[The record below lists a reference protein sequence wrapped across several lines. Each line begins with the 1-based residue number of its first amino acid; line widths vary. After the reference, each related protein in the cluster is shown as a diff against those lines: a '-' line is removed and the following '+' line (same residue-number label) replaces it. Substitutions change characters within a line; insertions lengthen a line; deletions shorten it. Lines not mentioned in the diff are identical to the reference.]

1 MKELKQFLWEFF
13 MKNKALFLMSG
24 IFIFIVPIRDILL
37 PLLYSRVVNAISK
50 GQSFVQPLIIVTC
63 LLVLLQVLDFAA
75 DYHDTHFLPK
85 LQAFL
90 RSKIMMK
97 LLDKYENSIQEL
109 EIGEIN
115 TKLVKLPSVIT
126 SLIDRMKNFMIPNML
141 LHSCAIALFFYVD
154 KYLGIAMLITVV
166 IMYIVISFAP
176 QKCDMITMKRDK
188 AFNQLHE
195 EIDDNLRNLYSIYGT
210 NQKKQEISRIER
222 YGEHYNKLY
231 KKTTLCSFKLRSVIS
246 PFVML
251 FIVFLMF
258 RINYIIKKKQVK
270 MSLFIPV
277 FFITLYIINSFM
289 AMDDQLKHIIFDWGI
304 VKSSMDLIRPL
315 PNETKRNSNNSDD
328 SNDGNDSNVDYS
340 KGIGLKNVSFKYPN
354 SNHMI
359 LNNLSLHI
367 NHGEKVV
374 ILGDI
379 GCGKSTVLKLL
390 LKYYKQSSGTVYY
403 DGKSFDDMTIHE
415 IRSRVGYVPQVPVLF
430 NRSIMENILYG
441 NTHTTREEV
450 EELLAEVG
458 LLEDFKKHKNGL
470 DTKVGKNG
478 SVLSGGQRQLVWCL
492 RVMLSNPE
500 VLILDEPT
508 SSIDEKSKKTLRVLL
523 ERFMEKKTV
532 IMVTHDPAIVSF
544 GKKFVVIKEGQVESI
559 KNSSSF

>member
-13 MKNKALFLMSG
+13 MKNKGLFLVGSL
-24 IFIFIVPIRDILL
+24 FIFIVPIRDIVL
-37 PLLYSRVVNAISK
+37 PLLYSHVVNAINK
-50 GQSFVQPLIIVTC
+50 GESFLQPLMIVTS
-63 LLVLLQVLDFAA
+63 LLVILQLLDFAA

-154 KYLGIAMLITVV
+154 KYLGLAMMVTVV
-166 IMYIVISFAP
+166 VMYIVISLAP
-176 QKCDMITMKRDK
+176 QRCDKVTMQRDK

-222 YGEHYNKLY
+222 YGEYYNKLY
-231 KKTTLCSFKLRSVIS
+231 KKTTLCSFKLRSLIS

-251 FIVFLMF
+251 FIVVLML
-258 RINYIIKKKQVK
+258 RINHMIKTKQVK

-304 VKSSMDLIRPL
+304 VKSSMDLIKPL
-315 PNETKRNSNNSDD
+315 PNQSKRTSEINSHT
-328 SNDGNDSNVDYS
+328 NDQVQS

-354 SNHMI
+354 SNNKI
-359 LNNLSLHI
+359 LNNISLHI
-367 NHGEKVV
+367 NSGDKVV

-379 GCGKSTVLKLL
+379 GCGKSTILKLL
-390 LKYYKQSSGTVYY
+390 LKYYKQTSGTVYY
-403 DGKSFDDMTIHE
+403 DDKSYDDMTIHE

-430 NRSIMENILYG
+430 NRSIIENILYG
-441 NTHTTREEV
+441 NKHTTRKEV
-450 EELLAEVG
+450 EELLDEIG
-458 LLEDFKKHKNGL
+458 LLEDFNKHKDGL

-523 ERFMEKKTV
+523 ERFMKDKTV

-544 GKKFVVIKEGQVESI
+544 GKKFIVIKEGQVASI
-559 KNSSSF
+559 RTTSSF

>member
-13 MKNKALFLMSG
+13 LKNKILFLIG
-24 IFIFIVPIRDILL
+24 CLFIFIVPIRDIVL
-37 PLLYSRVVNAISK
+37 PLLYSRVVNAINK
-50 GQSFVQPLIIVTC
+50 GESFLQPLIIVTS
-63 LLVLLQVLDFAA
+63 LLVMLQLLDFAA

-154 KYLGIAMLITVV
+154 KFLGIAMMITVV
-166 IMYIVISFAP
+166 IMYIVISLAP
-176 QKCDMITMKRDK
+176 QKCDLVTMQRDK

-210 NQKKQEISRIER
+210 NQKNQEISRIER

-231 KKTTLCSFKLRSVIS
+231 KKTTLCSFKLRSLIS
-246 PFVML
+246 PFVMG
-251 FIVFLMF
+251 FIVFLML
-258 RINYIIKKKQVK
+258 RINYMIKKKQVK

-304 VKSSMDLIRPL
+304 VKSSMDLIKPL
-315 PNETKRNSNNSDD
+315 PKERTKQTQSL
-328 SNDGNDSNVDYS
+328 NDAEPDHS

-354 SNHMI
+354 SNHRI
-359 LNNLSLHI
+359 LNDISLHI
-367 NHGEKVV
+367 NHGDKVV

-379 GCGKSTVLKLL
+379 GCGKSTILKLL

-403 DGKSFDDMTIHE
+403 DGKSYDDMSIHE

-441 NTHTTREEV
+441 NKHTTRKEV
-450 EELLAEVG
+450 EDLLEEIG
-458 LLEDFKKHKNGL
+458 LLGDFKKHKNGL

-492 RVMLSNPE
+492 RVMLSNPD

-523 ERFMEKKTV
+523 ERFMKEKTV
-532 IMVTHDPAIVSF
+532 VMVTHDPAIVSF
-544 GKKFVVIKEGQVESI
+544 GKKFVVIKDGQVESI
-559 KNSSSF
+559 RTSSNF

>member
-13 MKNKALFLMSG
+13 LKNKGLFLMSG
-24 IFIFIVPIRDILL
+24 LFIFIVPIRDILL
-37 PLLYSRVVNAISK
+37 PLLYSHVVNAINK
-50 GQSFVQPLIIVTC
+50 GESFLKPLMIVTS
-63 LLVLLQVLDFAA
+63 LLVFLQLLDFAA

-97 LLDKYENSIQEL
+97 VLDKYENSIQEL

-154 KYLGIAMLITVV
+154 KYLGLSMMITVV
-166 IMYIVISFAP
+166 IMYVVISLAP
-176 QKCDMITMKRDK
+176 QKCDNVTMQRDK

-210 NQKKQEISRIER
+210 NQKKQEISRIEK
-222 YGEHYNKLY
+222 YGEHYNRLY
-231 KKTTLCSFKLRSVIS
+231 KKTTLCSFKLRSLIS
-246 PFVML
+246 PFVMC
-251 FIVFLMF
+251 FIVVLML
-258 RINYIIKKKQVK
+258 RINHMIKTKQVK

-289 AMDDQLKHIIFDWGI
+289 AMDDQLKHIIFDYGI
-304 VKSSMDLIRPL
+304 VKSSMDLIKPL
-315 PNETKRNSNNSDD
+315 QKQNKGRENDNNIQ
-328 SNDGNDSNVDYS
+328 NVDNS
-340 KGIGLKNVSFKYPN
+340 KGIGLKNVTFKYPN
-354 SNHMI
+354 SNNLI
-359 LNNLSLHI
+359 LNNISLHI
-367 NHGEKVV
+367 NPGDKVV

-379 GCGKSTVLKLL
+379 GCGKSTILKLL
-390 LKYYKQSSGTVYY
+390 LKYYKQTSGIVYY
-403 DGKSFDDMTIHE
+403 DNKSYDDMTLHE

-430 NRSIMENILYG
+430 NRSIIENILYG
-441 NTHTTREEV
+441 NKQTTRKEV
-450 EELLAEVG
+450 EELLDEIG
-458 LLEDFKKHKNGL
+458 LLEDFSKHKNGL
-470 DTKVGKNG
+470 DAKVGKNG

-523 ERFMEKKTV
+523 ERFMKDKTV

-544 GKKFVVIKEGQVESI
+544 GKKFVVIKEGQVASVR
-559 KNSSSF
+559 NGSSSY

>member
-13 MKNKALFLMSG
+13 LKNKGLFLMSG
-24 IFIFIVPIRDILL
+24 LFIFIVPIRDILL
-37 PLLYSRVVNAISK
+37 PLLYSHVVNAINK
-50 GQSFVQPLIIVTC
+50 GESFLKPLMIVTS
-63 LLVLLQVLDFAA
+63 LLVFLQLLDFAA

-97 LLDKYENSIQEL
+97 VLDKYENSIQEL

-154 KYLGIAMLITVV
+154 KYLGLSMMITVL
-166 IMYIVISFAP
+166 IMYVVISLAP
-176 QKCDMITMKRDK
+176 QKCDNVTMQRDK

-210 NQKKQEISRIER
+210 NQKKQEISRIEK
-222 YGEHYNKLY
+222 YGEHYNRLY
-231 KKTTLCSFKLRSVIS
+231 KKTTLCSFKLRSLIS
-246 PFVML
+246 PFVMC
-251 FIVFLMF
+251 FIVVLML
-258 RINYIIKKKQVK
+258 RINHMIKTKQVK

-289 AMDDQLKHIIFDWGI
+289 AMDDQLKHIIFDYGI
-304 VKSSMDLIRPL
+304 VKSSMDLIKPL
-315 PNETKRNSNNSDD
+315 QKQNKGRENDNNIQ
-328 SNDGNDSNVDYS
+328 NVDNS
-340 KGIGLKNVSFKYPN
+340 KGIGLKNVTFKYPN
-354 SNHMI
+354 SNNLI
-359 LNNLSLHI
+359 LNNISLHI
-367 NHGEKVV
+367 NPGDKVV

-379 GCGKSTVLKLL
+379 GCGKSTILKLL
-390 LKYYKQSSGTVYY
+390 LKYYKQTSGTVYY
-403 DGKSFDDMTIHE
+403 DNKSYDDMTLHE

-430 NRSIMENILYG
+430 NRSIIENILYG
-441 NTHTTREEV
+441 NKQTTRKEV
-450 EELLAEVG
+450 EELLDEIG
-458 LLEDFKKHKNGL
+458 LLEDFSKHKNGL
-470 DTKVGKNG
+470 DAKVGKNG

-523 ERFMEKKTV
+523 ERFMKDKTV

-544 GKKFVVIKEGQVESI
+544 GKKFVVIKEGQVASVR
-559 KNSSSF
+559 NGSSSY

>member
-13 MKNKALFLMSG
+13 MKNKGLFLMSG
-24 IFIFIVPIRDILL
+24 LFIFIVPIRDIAL
-37 PLLYSRVVNAISK
+37 PLLYSNVVNAINK
-50 GQSFVQPLIIVTC
+50 GESFLKPLMIVTL
-63 LLVLLQVLDFAA
+63 LLVFLQLLDFAA

-97 LLDKYENSIQEL
+97 VLDKYENSIQEL

-154 KYLGIAMLITVV
+154 KYLGLSMMVTVIIMYVV
-166 IMYIVISFAP
+166 ISLAP
-176 QKCDMITMKRDK
+176 QKCDNVTMQRDK

-210 NQKKQEISRIER
+210 NQKKQEISRIEK

-231 KKTTLCSFKLRSVIS
+231 KKTTLCSFKLRSLIS
-246 PFVML
+246 PFVMC
-251 FIVFLMF
+251 FIVVLML
-258 RINYIIKKKQVK
+258 RINHMIKTKQVK

-289 AMDDQLKHIIFDWGI
+289 AMDDQLKHIIFDYGI
-304 VKSSMDLIRPL
+304 VKSSMDLIKPL
-315 PNETKRNSNNSDD
+315 TNQNKQRDNDNNTRDFD
-328 SNDGNDSNVDYS
+328 QS
-340 KGIGLKNVSFKYPN
+340 KGIGLKDVTFKYPN
-354 SNHMI
+354 SNNLI
-359 LNNLSLHI
+359 LNNISLHI
-367 NHGEKVV
+367 NPGDKVV

-379 GCGKSTVLKLL
+379 GCGKSTILKLL
-390 LKYYKQSSGTVYY
+390 LKYYKQTSGTVYY
-403 DGKSFDDMTIHE
+403 DNKSYDDMTLHE

-430 NRSIMENILYG
+430 NRSIIENILYG
-441 NTHTTREEV
+441 NKKTTRKEV
-450 EELLAEVG
+450 EALLSEIG
-458 LLEDFKKHKNGL
+458 LLEDFSKHKNGL
-470 DTKVGKNG
+470 DAKVGKNG

-523 ERFMEKKTV
+523 ERFMKDKTV

-559 KNSSSF
+559 KTGSNF

>member
-13 MKNKALFLMSG
+13 MKNKGLFLVGSL
-24 IFIFIVPIRDILL
+24 FIFIVPIRDIVL
-37 PLLYSRVVNAISK
+37 PLLYSHVVNAINK
-50 GQSFVQPLIIVTC
+50 GESFLQPLMIVTS
-63 LLVLLQVLDFAA
+63 LLVILQLLDFAA

-154 KYLGIAMLITVV
+154 KYLGLAMMVTVV
-166 IMYIVISFAP
+166 VMYIVISLAP
-176 QKCDMITMKRDK
+176 QRCDKVTMQRDK

-222 YGEHYNKLY
+222 YGEYYNKLY
-231 KKTTLCSFKLRSVIS
+231 KKTTLCSFKLRSLIS

-251 FIVFLMF
+251 FIVVLML
-258 RINYIIKKKQVK
+258 RINHMIKTKQVK

-304 VKSSMDLIRPL
+304 VKSSMDLIKPL
-315 PNETKRNSNNSDD
+315 PNQTKRTSEINSNI
-328 SNDGNDSNVDYS
+328 NDQVQS

-354 SNHMI
+354 SNNKI
-359 LNNLSLHI
+359 LNNISLHI
-367 NHGEKVV
+367 NSGDKVV

-379 GCGKSTVLKLL
+379 GCGKSTILKLL
-390 LKYYKQSSGTVYY
+390 LKYYKQTSGTVYY
-403 DGKSFDDMTIHE
+403 DDKSYDDMTIHE

-430 NRSIMENILYG
+430 NRSIIENILYG
-441 NTHTTREEV
+441 NKHTTRKEV
-450 EELLAEVG
+450 EELLDEIG
-458 LLEDFKKHKNGL
+458 LLEDFNKHKDGL

-523 ERFMEKKTV
+523 ERFMKDKTV

-544 GKKFVVIKEGQVESI
+544 GKKFIVIKEGQVASI
-559 KNSSSF
+559 RTTSSF

>member
-13 MKNKALFLMSG
+13 MKNKGLFLLSG
-24 IFIFIVPIRDILL
+24 LFICIVPIRDILL
-37 PLLYSRVVNAISK
+37 PLLYSHVVNAINK
-50 GQSFVQPLIIVTC
+50 GQSFVKPLVIVTT
-63 LLVLLQVLDFAA
+63 LLVMLQLLDFAA

-97 LLDKYENSIQEL
+97 VLDKYENSIQEL

-154 KYLGIAMLITVV
+154 KYLGLSMMITVV
-166 IMYIVISFAP
+166 IMYVVISLAP
-176 QKCDMITMKRDK
+176 QKCDNVTMQRDK

-222 YGEHYNKLY
+222 YGEYYNRLY
-231 KKTTLCSFKLRSVIS
+231 KKTTLCSFKLRSLIS
-246 PFVML
+246 PFVMC
-251 FIVFLMF
+251 FIVVLML
-258 RINYIIKKKQVK
+258 RINHMIKTKQVK

-289 AMDDQLKHIIFDWGI
+289 AMDDQLKHIIFDYGI
-304 VKSSMDLIRPL
+304 VKSSMDLIKPL
-315 PNETKRNSNNSDD
+315 PNQKTNYNNVTEV
-328 SNDGNDSNVDYS
+328 NPA
-340 KGIGLKNVSFKYPN
+340 KGIGLKNVTFKYPN
-354 SNHMI
+354 SNHLI
-359 LNNLSLHI
+359 LNNISLHI
-367 NHGEKVV
+367 NAGEKVV

-379 GCGKSTVLKLL
+379 GCGKSTILKLL
-390 LKYYKQSSGTVYY
+390 LKYYKQTSGTVYY
-403 DGKSFDDMTIHE
+403 DNKSYDDMTLHE

-430 NRSIMENILYG
+430 NRSIIENILYG
-441 NTHTTREEV
+441 NKHTTRKEV
-450 EELLAEVG
+450 EDLLSEIG
-458 LLEDFKKHKNGL
+458 LLEDFNKHEKGL
-470 DTKVGKNG
+470 DAKVGKNG

-523 ERFMEKKTV
+523 ERFMKDKTV

-544 GKKFVVIKEGQVESI
+544 GKKFVVIKEGQVASI
-559 KNSSSF
+559 RNGSSNF

>member
-13 MKNKALFLMSG
+13 MKNKGLFLMSG

-37 PLLYSRVVNAISK
+37 PLLYSHVVNAINK
-50 GQSFVQPLIIVTC
+50 GESFLKPLIIVTS
-63 LLVLLQVLDFAA
+63 LLVMLQLLDFAA

-90 RSKIMMK
+90 RSRIMMK
-97 LLDKYENSIQEL
+97 VLDKYENSIQEL

-154 KYLGIAMLITVV
+154 KYLGLAMMITVV
-166 IMYIVISFAP
+166 IMYVVISLAP
-176 QKCDMITMKRDK
+176 QKCDNVTMQRDK

-231 KKTTLCSFKLRSVIS
+231 KKTTLCSFKLRSLIS
-246 PFVML
+246 PFVMC
-251 FIVFLMF
+251 FIVVLML
-258 RINYIIKKKQVK
+258 RINHMIKTKQVK
-270 MSLFIPV
+270 MALFIPV

-289 AMDDQLKHIIFDWGI
+289 AMDDQLKHIIFDYGI
-304 VKSSMDLIRPL
+304 VKSSMDLIKPL
-315 PNETKRNSNNSDD
+315 PNQNKRNTN
-328 SNDGNDSNVDYS
+328 SNVNEVNPA
-340 KGIGLKNVSFKYPN
+340 KGIGLKNVTFKYPN
-354 SNHMI
+354 SNNLI
-359 LNNLSLHI
+359 LNNITLHI
-367 NHGEKVV
+367 NAGDKVV

-379 GCGKSTVLKLL
+379 GCGKSTILKLL
-390 LKYYKQSSGTVYY
+390 LKYYKQTSGTVYY
-403 DGKSFDDMTIHE
+403 DNKSYDDMTLHE

-441 NTHTTREEV
+441 NKHTTRKEV
-450 EELLAEVG
+450 EELLAEIG
-458 LLEDFKKHKNGL
+458 LLEDFNKHEKGL
-470 DTKVGKNG
+470 DAKVGKNG

-523 ERFMEKKTV
+523 ERFMKDKTV

-559 KNSSSF
+559 KTGSNF

>member
-13 MKNKALFLMSG
+13 MKNKGLFLIGS
-24 IFIFIVPIRDILL
+24 IFIFIVPIRDIVL
-37 PLLYSRVVNAISK
+37 PLLYSHVVNAINK
-50 GQSFVQPLIIVTC
+50 GESFLKPLIIVTS
-63 LLVLLQVLDFAA
+63 LLVMLQLLDFAA

-97 LLDKYENSIQEL
+97 VLDKYENSIQEL

-154 KYLGIAMLITVV
+154 KYLGLAMMVTVV
-166 IMYIVISFAP
+166 IMYVVISLAP
-176 QKCDMITMKRDK
+176 QKCDNVTMQRDK

-210 NQKKQEISRIER
+210 NQKKQEISRIEK
-222 YGEHYNKLY
+222 YGEYYNKLY
-231 KKTTLCSFKLRSVIS
+231 KKTTLCSFKLRSLIS
-246 PFVML
+246 PFVMC
-251 FIVFLMF
+251 FIVVLML
-258 RINYIIKKKQVK
+258 RINHMIKTKQVK

-304 VKSSMDLIRPL
+304 VKSSMDLIKPIQDNQNKTAYH
-315 PNETKRNSNNSDD
+315 PNTD
-328 SNDGNDSNVDYS
+328 NVDKS

-354 SNHMI
+354 SSNLI
-359 LNNLSLHI
+359 LNNITLHI
-367 NHGEKVV
+367 NSGDKVV

-379 GCGKSTVLKLL
+379 GCGKSTILKLL
-390 LKYYKQSSGTVYY
+390 LKYYKQTSGTVYY
-403 DGKSFDDMTIHE
+403 DNKSYDDMTLHE

-430 NRSIMENILYG
+430 NRSIIENILYG
-441 NTHTTREEV
+441 NKHTTRKEV
-450 EELLAEVG
+450 EELLDEIG

-470 DTKVGKNG
+470 DAKVGKNG

-523 ERFMEKKTV
+523 ERFMKDKTV

-544 GKKFVVIKEGQVESI
+544 GKKFIVIKEGQVASI
-559 KNSSSF
+559 RTGSSNF